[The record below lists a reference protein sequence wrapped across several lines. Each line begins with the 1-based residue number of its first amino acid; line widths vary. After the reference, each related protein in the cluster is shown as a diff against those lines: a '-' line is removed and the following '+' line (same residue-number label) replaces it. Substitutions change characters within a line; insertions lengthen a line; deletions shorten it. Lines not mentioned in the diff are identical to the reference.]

1 MPAVAPTAIEAEAA
15 ITCARMVEA
24 SSAVRVTAPDAVSR
38 LASTCALTWL
48 RMTLVASAPAP
59 LMAMPPTTPPTAA
72 PSAAAPDEAVIV
84 ATWSASSTI
93 APAVAVTPVSAF
105 LIAASTWLAM
115 VLRASATPTAAEM
128 PATPPTEAAIEAAP
142 TVALIEEVS
151 RAARVMPVAE
161 MPLAPSPSM

>member
-1 MPAVAPTAIEAEAA
+1 MPAVPPTEIEAEAA

-24 SSAVRVTAPDAVSR
+24 SSAVRVTAPDVVSR
-38 LASTCALTWL
+38 LASTCALTLL

-59 LMAMPPTTPPTAA
+59 LMAMPATPPTAA